1 MEWALCQEVEL
12 ANDLNLNEKIVSK
25 VLRYLEQHH
34 LVVRE
39 HAREMVQKEVQEDVK
54 KEDDDIEQRPKT
66 LIFSYSMIDYA
77 RFADYARLRLHKM
90 RRKLRDELEEK
101 SRILDYWC
109 PNPRCGQ
116 HFTDFDAPSL
126 LDFRTGTFKCRDCQ
140 TELTTGKAKDK
151 GAEVDV
157 GAKRKAEIKALLEK
171 FDSQLA
177 PLLKQL
183 KAIENVRAPGFM
195 PLTDWIFELNQARK
209 QEMARLSGQ
218 AGATPSGR
226 GHGNGAY
233 HGLQSVDGDIPDAT
247 QVSVELKGD
256 FEGANVAPE
265 PEAVKPQPVF
275 LTENAWHHH
284 GPVQTLPQKKQ
295 ESPAEED
302 SYERWLREEQKQP
315 ENLQPVAEEMEDL
328 VWENVD
334 TSKNSEAKPLPGNG
348 AAMEDTMHG
357 DVELDEEWEDV

>member
-1 MEWALCQEVEL
+1 MEL

-39 HAREMVQKEVQEDVK
+39 HAREMVQREALEDIK
-54 KEDDDIEQRPKT
+54 KEDDDVEQRPRT

-77 RFADYARLRLHKM
+77 RFADYTRLRLHKI
-90 RRKLRDELEEK
+90 RRKLKDELDEK
-101 SRILDYWC
+101 SRILDYFC

-116 HFTDFDAPSL
+116 RFTDFDAPSL

-140 TELTTGKAKDK
+140 TELTTGSTEEK

-171 FDSQLA
+171 FDTQLA

-183 KAIENVRAPGFM
+183 KAVESVRAPGFM

-209 QEMARLSGQ
+209 QEMARINGQ
-218 AGATPSGR
+218 TGTTTSGR
-226 GHGNGAY
+226 GRGNGAY
-233 HGLQSVDGDIPDAT
+233 QGLQSVDGDIPDDT

-256 FEGANVAPE
+256 FEGIDAAPE

-275 LTENAWHHH
+275 LTDAVWQHQGPAKELPRENQQ
-284 GPVQTLPQKKQ
+284 PLTT
-295 ESPAEED
+295 ED
-302 SYERWLREEQKQP
+302 SYENWLRKERQQP
-315 ENLQPVAEEMEDL
+315 KKLAPVAEELGDVE
-328 VWENVD
+328 WETVD
-334 TSKNSEAKPLPGNG
+334 PPTHPGTKPTSGNG
-348 AAMEDTMHG
+348 ATMDVTGQG